1 MAVREENTMVAKVA
15 LHKMRQDHDEL
26 IRSFSA
32 RVRGQAGV
40 CKYLMNCI
48 CSQEIRYSQ
57 HILRDVVVRGLVDSK
72 IQLDLLS
79 DSNQNITLEEV
90 FQFFEK
96 KDTEKRS
103 ANRLLESQEVEGL
116 SSQYLKNQQLNNK
129 EVAINKSNSCSFSRK
144 RCNGKKSSSQIRK
157 QHCQV

>member
-26 IRSFSA
+26 IRSFSV

-72 IQLDLLS
+72 I

-129 EVAINKSNSCSFSRK
+129 EMALHETSYITRSFGLSK
-144 RCNGKKSSSQIRK
+144 VGL
-157 QHCQV
+157 

>member
-15 LHKMRQDHDEL
+15 LQKMRQDHDEL

-72 IQLDLLS
+72 I

-129 EVAINKSNSCSFSRK
+129 EMAINKSNSCSFSRK
-144 RCNGKKSSSQIRK
+144 RCHGKKSSSQIRK

>member
-72 IQLDLLS
+72 I

-129 EVAINKSNSCSFSRK
+129 EMAINKSNSCSFSRK
-144 RCNGKKSSSQIRK
+144 RCHGKKSSSQIRK

>member
-57 HILRDVVVRGLVDSK
+57 HIVRDVVVRGLVDSK
-72 IQLDLLS
+72 I

-129 EVAINKSNSCSFSRK
+129 EMAINKSNSCSFSRK
-144 RCNGKKSSSQIRK
+144 RCHGKKSSSQIRK